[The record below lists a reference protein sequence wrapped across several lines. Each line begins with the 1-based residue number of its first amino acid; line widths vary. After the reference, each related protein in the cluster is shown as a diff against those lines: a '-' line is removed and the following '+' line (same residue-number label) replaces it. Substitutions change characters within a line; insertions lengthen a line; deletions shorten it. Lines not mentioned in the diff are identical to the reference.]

1 MTRRKSLAD
10 RAMAAWH
17 EYDGCPVE
25 YMFDRRRKFIRLA
38 NQWRRQAE
46 KQKKGKVKR
55 GK

>member
-10 RAMAAWH
+10 RAMAAWWKYNFSAWHQRANLHH
-17 EYDGCPVE
+17 EF
-25 YMFDRRRKFIRLA
+25 MLLA